1 MLFQNLILFA
11 GLSLGL
17 VVTPSQAQAP
27 QAPAPSPPQTPSGQK
42 PDRIVLPDVTV
53 VAQKE
58 PAKAQTLPVSVTAIT
73 AQMLERAGVSIISD
87 AAVNAPNVV
96 FTEFT
101 ARKLSN
107 ARFRG
112 VGASPANPS
121 VTTFLDGVP
130 QLNGNTSSVE
140 LIDVDQIEFVRGP
153 QSSLFGRNTLGG
165 LVNVSSVRPSL
176 SAWTGRV
183 VAPFGNFASRDVRA
197 SASGPLASTV
207 GLSLALGHGE
217 RDGFTTNSVT
227 GRRVDDRKATFGKAQ
242 LLWAPSHRWETRLI
256 VSGER
261 SRDGDYALHDLVSL
275 RTNPFTVARDFEGR
289 QDRNV
294 ATGTLLVK
302 RVGERFSAS
311 STTGLVRWKTVDTT
325 DLDYSP
331 MPFLT
336 RENTEEATQFTQEFR
351 LASAPVRLSDNASLT
366 WQAGVFGFTQ
376 DYEQDAVNTY
386 AAGLISQFLPFP
398 IREHAPN
405 GTIDDFGLAAF
416 GHTTLTFNN
425 RLDVSLG
432 ARADREKKT
441 ADLRTYFDPSIAA
454 EATVDAEKKWTNV
467 SPSASLAYRMN
478 DNHMIYASGS
488 RGFKAGGFNPA
499 APPGSSIY
507 DEEHTW
513 NAEGGLKT
521 TWANGRVR
529 ANAALFYI
537 DWTDLQLNLPIP
549 GAGGRFYIANVGGAT
564 SRGVEVEVAARATD
578 GVDVFGSFG
587 YTRARF
593 SDGSM
598 SSGADVSDK
607 AVPFTPDYTGS
618 LGIQFSRNVRQN
630 LLAFGRAELVC
641 RGAFQYDDANTQ
653 GQDAYTL
660 MNLRAGVEIRKVSI
674 EGWIRNAFDTRYIP
688 TAFAY
693 PGLAPSGFVGE
704 SGAPRTFG
712 VSIGVRF

>member
-1 MLFQNLILFA
+1 MLFHTPIVFA
-11 GLSLGL
+11 ALLL
-17 VVTPSQAQAP
+17 AQAASSS
-27 QAPAPSPPQTPSGQK
+27 QPQTAGGQK

-73 AQMLERAGVSIISD
+73 AGMLERAGVSIISD
-87 AAVNAPNVV
+87 AAVTAPNVV

-176 SAWTGRV
+176 SNWTGRV
-183 VAPFGNFASRDVRA
+183 VAPFGNFGSREVRA
-197 SASGPLASTV
+197 SVSGPVAATV
-207 GLSLALGHGE
+207 GLSVAIGHGE

-227 GRRVDDRKATFGKAQ
+227 GRKVDDRDATFGKAQ
-242 LLWAPSHRWETRLI
+242 LLWAPSHQWETRLI
-256 VSGER
+256 VTGER
-261 SRDGDYALHDLVSL
+261 SRDGDYALHDLASL

-289 QDRNV
+289 QDRDV
-294 ATGTLLVK
+294 ATGTLVVR
-302 RVGERFSAS
+302 RVGERYSAT
-311 STTGLVRWKTVDTT
+311 STTGLVNWKTVDVT

-331 MPFLT
+331 LPFLT
-336 RENTEEATQFTQEFR
+336 RDNSEEATQFTQEFR
-351 LASAPVRLSDNASLT
+351 LASAPVRLSGSTSLT
-366 WQAGVFGFTQ
+366 WQAGVFGFSQ
-376 DYEQDAVNTY
+376 DYEQDAVNTIG
-386 AAGLISQFLPFP
+386 AQLPPFFAP
-398 IREHAPN
+398 FSIRLHNPK
-405 GTIDDFGLAAF
+405 GTIDEFGLAAF
-416 GHTTLTFNN
+416 GNATMTFNN
-425 RLDVSLG
+425 RFDVSLG
-432 ARADREKKT
+432 ARADRERKT
-441 ADLRTYFDPSIAA
+441 ADLSTFFDP
-454 EATVDAEKKWTNV
+454 TVAPGGTVEAEKKWTNV
-467 SPSASLAYRMN
+467 SPSASLAYRLN
-478 DNHMIYASGS
+478 DRHMLYASGS
-488 RGFKAGGFNPA
+488 RGFKAGGFNPT
-499 APPGSSIY
+499 APPGASVY

-549 GAGGRFYIANVGGAT
+549 GGGGQFYIANVGGAT
-564 SRGVEVEVAARATD
+564 SRGLEVEVAARATD

-593 SDGSM
+593 SDGSI

-607 AVPFTPDYTGS
+607 NVPFTPDFTGS
-618 LGIQFSRNVRQN
+618 LGLQVSRNIRQN

-641 RGAFQYDDANTQ
+641 RGSFQYDDANTQ

-660 MNLRAGVEIRKVSI
+660 MNLRAGVEIRKVSV

-712 VSIGVRF
+712 ITVGIRF

>member
-1 MLFQNLILFA
+1 MLFQTPIAVA
-11 GLSLGL
+11 GLTLAL
-17 VVTPSQAQAP
+17 VWPSFQAP
-27 QAPAPSPPQTPSGQK
+27 QAPSASQPQTPSGQK
-42 PDRIVLPDVTV
+42 TDRIVLPDVTV

-58 PAKAQTLPVSVTAIT
+58 PAKAQTLPISLTAVTAE
-73 AQMLERAGVSIISD
+73 MLERAGVSIISD

-153 QSSLFGRNTLGG
+153 QSSLWGRNTLGG
-165 LVNVSSVRPSL
+165 LVNVLSARPSL

-183 VAPFGNFASRDVRA
+183 VAPFGNFGSREVRA

-207 GLSLALGHGE
+207 GLSLAVGHGE
-217 RDGFTTNSVT
+217 RDGFSTNSIT

-261 SRDGDYALHDLVSL
+261 SRDGDYSLHDLDSL
-275 RTNPFTVARDFEGR
+275 RANPFTVARDFEGR
-289 QDRNV
+289 QDRDV
-294 ATGTLLVK
+294 ATGTLVVR
-302 RVGERFSAS
+302 RVGERFSAT
-311 STTGLVRWKTVDTT
+311 STTGLVNWKTVDLT

-336 RENTEEATQFTQEFR
+336 RDNTEEATQFTQEFR
-351 LASAPVRLSDNASLT
+351 LASAPVRLSGGASLA

-376 DYEQDAVNTY
+376 DYEQDAVNTIG
-386 AAGLISQFLPFP
+386 AQLPPFFAPFP
-398 IREHAPN
+398 IRLHNPK
-405 GTIDDFGLAAF
+405 GTIDEFGLAAF
-416 GHTTLTFNN
+416 GNATLTFNS
-425 RLDVSLG
+425 RFDVSLG
-432 ARADREKKT
+432 ARADRERKT
-441 ADLRTYFDPSIAA
+441 ADLSTFFDPTVAA
-454 EATVDAEKKWTNV
+454 PGTVAAEKKWTNV

-478 DNHMIYASGS
+478 GNHMIYASGG
-488 RGFKAGGFNPA
+488 RGFKAGGFNPT
-499 APPGSSIY
+499 APPGASIY

-529 ANAALFYI
+529 ATAALFYI

-549 GAGGRFYIANVGGAT
+549 GGGGQFYIANVGGAT
-564 SRGVEVEVAARATD
+564 SRGLEVEVAARASE

-593 SDGSM
+593 SDGSV

-607 AVPFTPDYTGS
+607 TVPFTPDYTGS
-618 LGIQFSRNVRQN
+618 LGIQFSRSVRQN
-630 LLAFGRAELVC
+630 VLAFGRAELVS
-641 RGAFQYDDANTQ
+641 RGSFQYDDANTQ

-674 EGWIRNAFDTRYIP
+674 EGWIRNAFDTHYIP

-693 PGLAPSGFVGE
+693 PGLAPSGFIGE

-712 VSIGVRF
+712 ISVGVRF

>member
-1 MLFQNLILFA
+1 MLFQNSIA
-11 GLSLGL
+11 VASLTL
-17 VVTPSQAQAP
+17 ALLWPSL
-27 QAPAPSPPQTPSGQK
+27 QTPSGQK
-42 PDRIVLPDVTV
+42 PERIVLPDVTV

-58 PAKAQTLPVSVTAIT
+58 PAKVQRLPVSVTAVT
-73 AQMLERAGVSIISD
+73 AEMLERAGVSIISD
-87 AAVNAPNVV
+87 ASVNAPNVI

-107 ARFRG
+107 ARFRS

-130 QLNGNTSSVE
+130 QLNGNTSSVQ
-140 LIDVDQIEFVRGP
+140 LIDIDQIEFVRGP

-165 LVNVSSVRPSL
+165 LVNVSSARPSL

-183 VAPFGNFASRDVRA
+183 VAPFGNFGSREVRA
-197 SASGPLASTV
+197 SAAGPLTSTV
-207 GLSLALGHGE
+207 GLSLAVGHDE

-227 GRRVDDRKATFGKAQ
+227 GRAVDDRDAWFGKAQ
-242 LLWAPSHRWETRLI
+242 LLWAPSRRWETRLI

-261 SRDGDYALHDLVSL
+261 DRDGDYALHDLASL
-275 RTNPFTVARDFEGR
+275 RANPFTVARDFEGR
-289 QDRNV
+289 QDRDV
-294 ATGTLLVK
+294 KTGTLIVR
-302 RVGERFSAS
+302 RVGERFSTT
-311 STTGLVRWKTVDTT
+311 STTGLVRWKTVDLT

-331 MPFLT
+331 LPFLI

-351 LASAPVRLSDNASLT
+351 LASAPVRLSDSASLA

-376 DYEQDAVNTY
+376 DYEQDAVNTIG
-386 AAGLISQFLPFP
+386 AALPPFFAPFP
-398 IREHAPN
+398 IRLHNPK
-405 GTIDDFGLAAF
+405 GTIDEFGLAAF
-416 GHTTLTFNN
+416 GNATLTFNS
-425 RLDVSLG
+425 RFDVSVG
-432 ARADREKKT
+432 ARADRERKT
-441 ADLRTYFDPSIAA
+441 ADLRTFFDPSVAPA
-454 EATVDAEKKWTNV
+454 GTVETERKWTNV

-478 DNHMIYASGS
+478 GNHMIYASGS
-488 RGFKAGGFNPA
+488 KGFKAGGFNPS
-499 APPGSSIY
+499 APPGASIY

-513 NAEGGLKT
+513 NAEGGVKT

-549 GAGGRFYIANVGGAT
+549 GGGGTFYISNVGGAT
-564 SRGVEVEVAARATD
+564 SRGVELEVTARATN

-593 SDGSM
+593 SDGSTSM
-598 SSGADVSDK
+598 GVNVSDK
-607 AVPFTPDYTGS
+607 KVPFTPDYTGS
-618 LGIQFSRNVRQN
+618 LGIQVSRNVGRN

-660 MNLRAGVEIRKVSI
+660 MNLRAGVEIRKFTV
-674 EGWIRNAFDTRYIP
+674 EGWIRNAFDKRYIP
-688 TAFAY
+688 TAFSY

-704 SGAPRTFG
+704 IGAPRTFG
-712 VSIGVRF
+712 VSLGIRF

>member
-1 MLFQNLILFA
+1 MLFQNPIVFA
-11 GLSLGL
+11 GLLL
-17 VVTPSQAQAP
+17 AQAASSF
-27 QAPAPSPPQTPSGQK
+27 QPQTPSGQK
-42 PDRIVLPDVTV
+42 PDRVVLPEVTV

-73 AQMLERAGVSIISD
+73 AEMLARAGVSIISD
-87 AAVNAPNVV
+87 AAVNAPNVI

-107 ARFRG
+107 ARFRA

-153 QSSLFGRNTLGG
+153 QSALFGRNTLGG
-165 LVNVSSVRPSL
+165 LVNVSSARPSL
-176 SAWTGRV
+176 STWSGRV
-183 VAPFGNFASRDVRA
+183 VAPFGNFGSREVRA

-207 GLSLALGHGE
+207 GLSLAIGHGE

-227 GRRVDDRKATFGKAQ
+227 GRKVDDRDATFGKAQ
-242 LLWAPSHRWETRLI
+242 LLWAPSHQWETRLI

-261 SRDGDYALHDLVSL
+261 SRDGDYALHDLASL
-275 RTNPFTVARDFEGR
+275 RSNPFTVARDFEGR
-289 QDRNV
+289 QDRDV
-294 ATGTLLVK
+294 AAGTLVVR
-302 RVGERFSAS
+302 RVGSRYSAT
-311 STTGLVRWKTVDTT
+311 STTGLVNWKTVDST

-331 MPFLT
+331 LPFLM
-336 RENTEEATQFTQEFR
+336 RDNTEEATQFTQEFR
-351 LASAPVRLSDNASLT
+351 LASAPVQLSDSASLT
-366 WQAGVFGFTQ
+366 WQAGVFGFSQ
-376 DYEQDAVNTY
+376 DYEQDAVNTIG
-386 AAGLISQFLPFP
+386 AQLPPFFAPFP
-398 IREHAPN
+398 IRQHTPK
-405 GTIDDFGLAAF
+405 GTIEEFGLAAF
-416 GHTTLTFNN
+416 GNATMTFNS
-425 RLDVSLG
+425 RFDVSLG
-432 ARADREKKT
+432 ARADRERKT
-441 ADLRTYFDPSIAA
+441 ADLSTFFDP
-454 EATVDAEKKWTNV
+454 TVAPPGTVSSEKKWTNV

-478 DNHMIYASGS
+478 DNHMLYASGS
-488 RGFKAGGFNPA
+488 RGFKAGGFNPS
-499 APPGSSIY
+499 APPGASIY

-513 NAEGGLKT
+513 NGEGGLKT

-549 GAGGRFYIANVGGAT
+549 GGGGQFYIANVGGAT
-564 SRGVEVEVAARATD
+564 SRGLELEVAARATD
-578 GVDVFGSFG
+578 GVDLFGSFG

-593 SDGSM
+593 SDGSI

-607 AVPFTPDYTGS
+607 RVPFTPDYTGS
-618 LGIQFSRNVRQN
+618 LGIQVSRNVRQN

-641 RGAFQYDDANTQ
+641 RGSFQYDDANTQ

-704 SGAPRTFG
+704 VGAPRTFG

>member
-1 MLFQNLILFA
+1 MLFQTLIVFT

-17 VVTPSQAQAP
+17 VAAPTPAPAP
-27 QAPAPSPPQTPSGQK
+27 QAPATSQPQTASGQK

-58 PAKAQTLPVSVTAIT
+58 PAKAQTLPVSLTAVTAE
-73 AQMLERAGVSIISD
+73 MLERAGVSIISD
-87 AAVNAPNVV
+87 AAINAPNVV

-153 QSSLFGRNTLGG
+153 QSSLWGRNTLGG
-165 LVNVSSVRPSL
+165 LVNVLSARPSL

-183 VAPFGNFASRDVRA
+183 VGPFGNFGSREVRA

-207 GLSLALGHGE
+207 GLSLAIGHGE

-227 GRRVDDRKATFGKAQ
+227 GRTVDDRKATFGKAQ

-256 VSGER
+256 LSGER
-261 SRDGDYALHDLVSL
+261 SRDGDYALHDLASL
-275 RTNPFTVARDFEGR
+275 RANPFIVARDFEGS
-289 QDRNV
+289 QDRDV

-311 STTGLVRWKTVDTT
+311 STTGLVRWKTVDLT

-331 MPFLT
+331 MSFIT
-336 RENTEEATQFTQEFR
+336 RDNTEEATQFTQEFR
-351 LASAPVRLSDNASLT
+351 LASAPVRLSNNASVT
-366 WQAGVFGFTQ
+366 WQIGVFGFTQ
-376 DYEQDAVNTY
+376 DYEQDAVNTFSPFV
-386 AAGLISQFLPFP
+386 LSQFLPFV
-398 IREHAPN
+398 IRQHTPK

-416 GHTTLTFNN
+416 GHTTFSFNN
-425 RLDVSLG
+425 RFDLSLG
-432 ARADREKKT
+432 ARADRERKT
-441 ADLRTYFDPSIAA
+441 ADLRTFFEPAIGP
-454 EATVDAEKKWTNV
+454 EARVDAERKWTNV

-478 DNHMIYASGS
+478 DRHMIYASGS

-499 APPGSSIY
+499 SPPGASIY

-549 GAGGRFYIANVGGAT
+549 GGGGQFYIANVGGAT
-564 SRGVEVEVAARATD
+564 SRGLEVEVAARATE

-593 SDGSM
+593 SDGSV

-607 AVPFTPDYTGS
+607 TVPFTPDYTGS
-618 LGIQFSRNVRQN
+618 LGIQFSRSVRQN
-630 LLAFGRAELVC
+630 VLAFGRAELVS
-641 RGAFQYDDANTQ
+641 RGSFQYDDANTQ

-660 MNLRAGVEIRKVSI
+660 MNLRAGVEFRKVSI
-674 EGWIRNAFDTRYIP
+674 EGWIRNAFDTHYIP

-693 PGLAPSGFVGE
+693 PGLAPSGFIGE

-712 VSIGVRF
+712 VSVGVRF

>member
-1 MLFQNLILFA
+1 MLLHNPIVFA
-11 GLSLGL
+11 GLLLAQAASSSQ
-17 VVTPSQAQAP
+17 PQAQ
-27 QAPAPSPPQTPSGQK
+27 SGQK
-42 PDRIVLPDVTV
+42 PDRIVLPEVTV

-58 PAKAQTLPVSVTAIT
+58 PAKAQTLPVSVTAVT
-73 AQMLERAGVSIISD
+73 AGMLERAGVSIISD
-87 AAVNAPNVV
+87 AAVSAPNVV

-165 LVNVSSVRPSL
+165 LVNVSSARPSL
-176 SAWTGRV
+176 SNWTGRV
-183 VAPFGNFASRDVRA
+183 VAPFGNFGSREVRA
-197 SASGPLASTV
+197 AVSGPIASTV
-207 GLSLALGHGE
+207 GLSVSIGRGE

-227 GRRVDDRKATFGKAQ
+227 GRKVDDREATFGKAQ
-242 LLWAPSHRWETRLI
+242 LLWTPSRQWETRLI

-261 SRDGDYALHDLVSL
+261 SRDGDYALNDLASL
-275 RTNPFTVARDFEGR
+275 RANPFTVARDFEGR
-289 QDRNV
+289 QDRDV
-294 ATGTLLVK
+294 ATGTLVVR
-302 RVGERFSAS
+302 RVGERYSAT
-311 STTGLVRWKTVDTT
+311 STTGLVNWKTVDLT

-331 MPFLT
+331 LPLLT
-336 RENTEEATQFTQEFR
+336 RDNTEEATQYTQEFR
-351 LASAPVRLSDNASLT
+351 LASAPVRLSDGASLT

-376 DYEQDAVNTY
+376 DYEQDAVNTIG
-386 AAGLISQFLPFP
+386 AQLPPFFAPFP
-398 IREHAPN
+398 IRLHNPK
-405 GTIDDFGLAAF
+405 GTIDEFGLAAF
-416 GHTTLTFNN
+416 GNATMTFNS
-425 RLDVSLG
+425 RFDVSVG
-432 ARADREKKT
+432 ARADRERKT
-441 ADLRTYFDPSIAA
+441 ADLSTFFDPSVAA
-454 EATVDAEKKWTNV
+454 PATVDSEKKWTNV
-467 SPSASLAYRMN
+467 SPSASLAYRVT
-478 DNHMIYASGS
+478 DSHMVYASGS
-488 RGFKAGGFNPA
+488 RGFKAGGFNPT
-499 APPGSSIY
+499 APPGASIY

-521 TWANGRVR
+521 TWADGRVR

-549 GAGGRFYIANVGGAT
+549 GGGGQGFYIANVGGAT
-564 SRGVEVEVAARATD
+564 SRGLELEITARASD
-578 GVDVFGSFG
+578 GVDLFGSFG

-593 SDGSM
+593 ADGSI

-607 AVPFTPDYTGS
+607 KVPFTPDYTGS
-618 LGIQFSRNVRQN
+618 LGIQVSRNVRPN
-630 LLAFGRAELVC
+630 LLVFGRAELIS
-641 RGAFQYDDANTQ
+641 RGSFQYDEANTE

-660 MNLRAGVEIRKVSI
+660 MNLRAGVEIRKVSV

-688 TAFAY
+688 TAFSY

-712 VSIGVRF
+712 ISIGVRF

>member
-1 MLFQNLILFA
+1 MLFQTLIVFA

-17 VVTPSQAQAP
+17 VVAPTPAPAP
-27 QAPAPSPPQTPSGQK
+27 QAPAASQPQTAGGQK

-73 AQMLERAGVSIISD
+73 AEMLERAGVRIISD
-87 AAVNAPNVV
+87 AGVNAPNVV

-112 VGASPANPS
+112 VGASSANPS

-153 QSSLFGRNTLGG
+153 QSSLWGRNTLGG
-165 LVNVSSVRPSL
+165 LVNVLSARPSL

-183 VAPFGNFASRDVRA
+183 VAPFGNFGSREVRA

-207 GLSLALGHGE
+207 GLSLAIGHGE

-227 GRRVDDRKATFGKAQ
+227 GRSVDDRKATFGKAQ

-256 VSGER
+256 LSGER
-261 SRDGDYALHDLVSL
+261 SRDGDYALHDLASL
-275 RTNPFTVARDFEGR
+275 RTNPFTVARDFEGS
-289 QDRNV
+289 QDRDV

-311 STTGLVRWKTVDTT
+311 STTGLVRWKTVDLT

-331 MPFLT
+331 MSFIT

-351 LASAPVRLSDNASLT
+351 LASAPVRLSNSASIT
-366 WQAGVFGFTQ
+366 WQIGVFGFTQ
-376 DYEQDAVNTY
+376 DYEQDAVNSFSPFV
-386 AAGLISQFLPFP
+386 LSQFLPFP
-398 IREHAPN
+398 IRQHTPK
-405 GTIDDFGLAAF
+405 GTIDDFGISAF
-416 GHTTLTFNN
+416 GHTTLSFDN
-425 RLDVSLG
+425 RFDLSLG
-432 ARADREKKT
+432 ARADRERKT
-441 ADLRTYFDPSIAA
+441 ADLRTFFDPAIAP
-454 EATVDAEKKWTNV
+454 EATVDAERKWTNV
-467 SPSASLAYRMN
+467 SPSASLAYRMS
-478 DNHMIYASGS
+478 DSHMIYASGS

-499 APPGSSIY
+499 SPPGASIY

-549 GAGGRFYIANVGGAT
+549 GGGGQFYIANVGGAT
-564 SRGVEVEVAARATD
+564 SRGLEVEVAARATE

-593 SDGSM
+593 SDGSV

-607 AVPFTPDYTGS
+607 TVPFTPDYTGS
-618 LGIQFSRNVRQN
+618 LGIQFSRNVRQDV
-630 LLAFGRAELVC
+630 LAFGRAELVS
-641 RGAFQYDDANTQ
+641 RGSFQYDDANTQ

-660 MNLRAGVEIRKVSI
+660 MNLRAGVEIRKVAI
-674 EGWIRNAFDTRYIP
+674 EGWIRNAFNTHYIP

-693 PGLAPSGFVGE
+693 PGLAPSGFIGE

-712 VSIGVRF
+712 ISVGVRF